1 MEKRVSFEVFQS
13 VKRVAQACN
22 PLMMKRENIKA
33 KIAKLAE
40 EYKDYDVQIQSLE
53 AGIKQITGYR
63 VEELVKKVTEAGK
76 TAKYMPT
83 DLVRY
88 DAEKK
93 QYVIGS
99 EDIPTT
105 ENVAGSNF
113 DIDAEQAASEE
124 STENEEE
131 TVF

>member
-1 MEKRVSFEVFQS
+1 MEKRISFEVFQS

-105 ENVAGSNF
+105 ENAAGSDF

>member
-1 MEKRVSFEVFQS
+1 MEKRISFEVFQS

-22 PLMMKRENIKA
+22 PLIMKRENIKV

-105 ENVAGSNF
+105 ENVAGSDF
-113 DIDAEQAASEE
+113 DADVEQAASEE
-124 STENEEE
+124 NTENEEE

>member
-22 PLMMKRENIKA
+22 PLIMKRENIKA

-105 ENVAGSNF
+105 ENVAGSDF
-113 DIDAEQAASEE
+113 DIDADSVGNTA
-124 STENEEE
+124 T
-131 TVF
+131 TVEDF